1 MVQFLEF
8 TYFTEYWTFH
18 EVGVNHKEK
27 EQGRKVEMSEI
38 PQKKLAD
45 KRNKDDKDDNVT
57 KIICWRLCNRLLHN

>member
-8 TYFTEYWTFH
+8 TYFTEYWIFH

-38 PQKKLAD
+38 P
-45 KRNKDDKDDNVT
+45 
-57 KIICWRLCNRLLHN
+57 

>member
-1 MVQFLEF
+1 MFARMVQFLEF

-38 PQKKLAD
+38 P
-45 KRNKDDKDDNVT
+45 
-57 KIICWRLCNRLLHN
+57 